1 MSTATVS
8 GTIVAPASPSGN
20 NQTIPIGAPVITA
33 SSTTGAQLSF
43 TESAVKTLSVAQGD
57 GEISVSFDTLTDA
70 DILYIGSDQPIDV
83 KIDGSSTAHSLEA
96 GGFIM
101 VYKGSASAMTVQATT
116 ANVAT
121 VTVALFGS

>member
-1 MSTATVS
+1 MGTATIS

-43 TESAVKTLSVAQGD
+43 TENSVKNLSVAQGD
-57 GEISVSFDTLTDA
+57 GEVTVAFDTLTDA
-70 DILYIGSDQPIDV
+70 DILYIGTDQPVDI
-83 KIDGSSTAHSLEA
+83 KIDGSATAHSLEV

-101 VYKGSASAMTVQATT
+101 IYKGSASAMTVQATS

-121 VTVALFGS
+121 LTVALFGS